1 VYEHAAEETS
11 VHEET
16 RTVSCRLATSV
27 LAYSLLPDSLLV
39 CMLAAVAAA
48 GYSILAAA
56 AGSQSPY
63 TWAWPP
69 ARREQTAA
77 TRSSMP

>member
-1 VYEHAAEETS
+1 MYEHAAEETS
-11 VHEET
+11 VHQET
-16 RTVSCRLATSV
+16 RTVSCRLVV
-27 LAYSLLPDSLLV
+27 LAYSMLLDSLLV

-56 AGSQSPY
+56 AGSQSLY